1 MSYSDVLNA
10 VDIYGNTLNK
20 SIADY
25 GTESNKLGNINDPTI
40 YGRTQPLRGPNT
52 FMGSSSRNIYG
63 NEAPEVYDPRDMY
76 QDEEGNWVGADL
88 TTRGMGAAQTALM
101 AQQASP
107 YVSDALTQGASMLG
121 KQYVKNIATGEIGT
135 AAKGLTTEQLTAQGL
150 EATAGPSLSG
160 VGYGLA
166 IKGFTNDRNPYTYTG
181 TEKIGDYAG
190 NVLMARSIA
199 PALGVPLG
207 STKFATATGM
217 NPYVLAATLLFS
229 WWMGKK
235 KKKKAQQLIKKA
247 EKEVSDAQ
255 YEGYED
261 RAEQVAEA
269 RDKYLADASQQ
280 QWEQESGRYDN
291 QYGGA
296 YNTPANYRYA
306 EEGMKFSPKEL
317 KKISKAGR
325 NGDTMLAH
333 INPQEAQML
342 KAMGGSG
349 TINPYTGLREYGFGS
364 FIKGLLGGATDIV
377 RDVTDP
383 VTDVIGTGFDALG
396 NVIEPGLSAIGSGIN
411 TIGENVLTPVVE
423 GIAEGSTDLVK
434 GGADVATKIWRPVGE
449 LASDILEKP
458 MDFASDF
465 VGGIPGALEDFL
477 GGGEDFTMPTFEQ
490 ALSPEGKRAALE
502 KANTK
507 APLKH
512 FKSKGISS
520 KKDAKKKTPDN
531 LYGEKFRGELDNP
544 LIRENV
550 LELAQGGKVNTVAEF
565 TGNELIVNDQATV
578 EKGLAKGN
586 YSIAAAPIRKAMK
599 KGYVTPGMETHQGN
613 PMPVDDKGN
622 IYASGGTLPF
632 QVNKGA
638 GVYDHATDQFK
649 PTMTDKE
656 IAMIAQSNINKWELN
671 GMA

>member
-1 MSYSDVLNA
+1 MSYSDILNA
-10 VDIYGNTLNK
+10 VNIYGNTLNK

-40 YGRTQPLRGPNT
+40 YGRTQPLRGSST
-52 FMGSSSRNIYG
+52 FIGGSSRNIYG

-76 QDEEGNWVGADL
+76 QDEEGNWVSADL
-88 TTRGMGAAQTALM
+88 ATRGASAAQTAIM
-101 AQQASP
+101 AQQVSP

-121 KQYVKNIATGEIGT
+121 KQYIKHIGIPGEVAATGEIATISSQASPAAGWETTT
-135 AAKGLTTEQLTAQGL
+135 A
-150 EATAGPSLSG
+150 PSLAG

-166 IKGFTNDRNPYTYTG
+166 IKGFTNDRNPYTYTSK
-181 TEKIGDYAG
+181 ERIGDYAG
-190 NVLMARSIA
+190 NVLIARSVA
-199 PALGVPLG
+199 PALGITGGANPI
-207 STKFATATGM
+207 AGM
-217 NPYVLAATLLFS
+217 NPYVLAATLLYS
-229 WWMGKK
+229 WWKGKK

-247 EKEVSDAQ
+247 KKEVSDAQ

-261 RAEQVAEA
+261 RAEQVEEA

-296 YNTPANYRYA
+296 YNLPYGRGD
-306 EEGMKFSPKEL
+306 EGMKFTPKEL

-349 TINPYTGLREYGFGS
+349 TINPYTGLREYGLGR
-364 FIKGLLGGATDIV
+364 FIKRFLGGATKII

-383 VTDVIGTGFDALG
+383 ITDVLDPVFDAAG
-396 NVIEPGLSAIGSGIN
+396 NIIN
-411 TIGENVLTPVVE
+411 PVMEGVGEGVNMFGENVLTPAVE
-423 GIAEGSTDLVK
+423 GIAEGATDLVK
-434 GGADVATKIWRPVGE
+434 GGAEAVTEIWRPVGE
-449 LASDILEKP
+449 LGLDIIEKP

-465 VGGIPGALEDFL
+465 VGGIPGALEDFF
-477 GGGEDFTMPTFEQ
+477 GGGDDFTMPTFEQ
-490 ALSPEGKRAALE
+490 ALSPEDKRAALE

-578 EKGLAKGN
+578 EKGVAKGN

-599 KGYVTPGMETHQGN
+599 KGYVTPGIETHQGN

-622 IYASGGTLPF
+622 IYASGGALPF

-638 GVYDHATDQFK
+638 GIYDHATDQFR

-656 IAMIAQSNINKWELN
+656 IAMIAQSNINKWESN